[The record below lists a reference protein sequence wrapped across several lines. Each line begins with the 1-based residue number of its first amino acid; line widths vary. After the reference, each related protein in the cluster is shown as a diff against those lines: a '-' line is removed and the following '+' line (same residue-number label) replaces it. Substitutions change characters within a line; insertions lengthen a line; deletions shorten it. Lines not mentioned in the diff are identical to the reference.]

1 MELPSS
7 SSDFP
12 ESQLLKDYNLTK
24 GVVDDPDACCFY
36 GTWAIDFVTCSVKKR
51 TRSNFFKSLL
61 CLHLPAA
68 PCSHVV
74 DKIELHKLLVA
85 QRGSFSA
92 PLITQGANEDHRK
105 IAV

>member
-24 GVVDDPDACCFY
+24 GVVEDPDACCFY

-51 TRSNFFKSLL
+51 GPEATFSSLFY
-61 CLHLPAA
+61 
-68 PCSHVV
+68 VF
-74 DKIELHKLLVA
+74 IYQQLLVV
-85 QRGSFSA
+85 
-92 PLITQGANEDHRK
+92 T
-105 IAV
+105 